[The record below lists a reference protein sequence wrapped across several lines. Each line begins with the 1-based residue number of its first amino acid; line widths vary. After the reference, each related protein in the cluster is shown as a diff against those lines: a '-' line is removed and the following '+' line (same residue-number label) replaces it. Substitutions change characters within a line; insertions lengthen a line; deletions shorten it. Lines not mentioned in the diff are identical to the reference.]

1 MSEDIRNEVKKRYGR
16 IAASHSSCGCS
27 SSCCDGSAPQ
37 DAEGISSVL
46 GYEKDEMASIPDGA
60 NLGLGCGTPL
70 TFSEIKDG
78 EKVLDLGSGA
88 GFDAFLAAK
97 RVGPKGF
104 VYGVDMTDEMLEKAT
119 LNARKGGFENVSFL
133 KGYIEEIPLPDQSV
147 DLIISNCVI
156 NLSPDQQSVF
166 NEAFRVLKSG
176 GRISVSDIVLKKPL
190 PAVLMSS
197 KELYSAC
204 VTGANL
210 KSEYIGMIEKA
221 GFRDISILKEVN
233 FPFDLAINDLKDTGI
248 IEWAKAN
255 PEEARE
261 TLESVLSITVRAV
274 KQ

>member
-1 MSEDIRNEVKKRYGR
+1 MSEDIRNQVRIRYGR
-16 IAASHSSCGCS
+16 IAASRSSCGCS
-27 SSCCDGSAPQ
+27 SSCCGGSAAP
-37 DAEGISSVL
+37 DAAGISSLL
-46 GYEKDEMASIPDGA
+46 GYKQDEMTSIPDGA

-97 RVGPKGF
+97 RVGPDGF
-104 VYGVDMTDEMLEKAT
+104 VYGVDMTDEMLEKARE
-119 LNARKGGFENVSFL
+119 NARRGGFQNVSFL
-133 KGYIEEIPLPDQSV
+133 KGFIEEIPLPDQSV

-156 NLSPDQQSVF
+156 NLSPDKQSVF

-176 GRISVSDIVLKKPL
+176 GRVSVSDIVLKRPL
-190 PAVLMSS
+190 PPVLMNS

-221 GFRDISILKEVN
+221 GFKDISILKEVN

-248 IEWAKAN
+248 IEWSKAN
-255 PEEARE
+255 PREAEEAAA
-261 TLESVLSITVRAV
+261 SVLSITVRAV
-274 KQ
+274 RP